1 MNKFEKLYDVLL
13 ARFGP
18 QHWWPAET
26 PFEVCV
32 GAILTQNTAWV
43 NVEKAIAV
51 LNKKKLLCPRA
62 LRGVRHDSLGR
73 AIRSSG
79 YYNQKAKRLKL
90 FAGWFGDSMR
100 DSFGSAKGIPTPE
113 LRDRLLA
120 ISGIGPETAD
130 SMLLYAFGRA
140 SFVVDA
146 YTCRVVERH
155 GLIHEGVSYRE
166 VKELF
171 ESNLKKS
178 VRLYREYHALLVQL
192 GKHFC
197 RPTPR
202 CTDCPVSQAAP
213 AASHRILLDFRR

>member
-13 ARFGP
+13 AHFGP
-18 QHWWPAET
+18 QHWWPAKT

-51 LNKKKLLCPRA
+51 LKKKKLLSPRA
-62 LRGVRHDSLGR
+62 LRGVSSDRLAR

-90 FAGWFGDSMR
+90 FARWFGDSMG
-100 DSFGSAKGIPTPE
+100 DSFGSAKGIPTSK

-155 GLIHEGVSYRE
+155 GMIHEGASYSE

-171 ESNLKKS
+171 ESNLRKS
-178 VRLYREYHALLVQL
+178 VRLYNEYHALLVQL

-197 RPTPR
+197 RPTPQ